1 MTLIKEQHNV
11 SAVILAGGANKRFQG
26 KTKANI
32 QISGVRII
40 TRTIKILHEIFDDII
55 IVTNTPDQFKGF
67 SHYTI
72 VPDEIKNV
80 GPLGGIHAAI
90 KAAKND
96 SVFVFASDMPCISSK
111 LIKKHIEFYHKRR
124 CDAAIP
130 RIKDFKEPLHAIY
143 NIKIEDKLDDYLK
156 TAHDYSIDSFI
167 KGLNIRYHNLEDTEE
182 NRKSFFNINT
192 PQDLSCMELY
202 SEAGYI

>member
-1 MTLIKEQHNV
+1 MTLTKEQHNV
-11 SAVILAGGANKRFQG
+11 SAAILAGGANKRFQG

-40 TRTIKILHEIFDDII
+40 ARTIKILHDIFDDII
-55 IVTNTPDQFKGF
+55 IVTNTPDEFKGYK
-67 SHYTI
+67 HYTL

-80 GPLGGIHAAI
+80 GPLGGIHAAM

-111 LIKKHIEFYHKRR
+111 FIKSHIEFYKKRR

-143 NIKIEDKLDDYLK
+143 NTKNIEKLEDYLK
-156 TAHDYSIDSFI
+156 SAHDFSIENFI
-167 KGLNIRYHNLEDTEE
+167 KDLNIRYHNIDDTEE
-182 NRKSFFNINT
+182 NRKSFININT

-202 SEAGYI
+202 AEAGYI

>member
-1 MTLIKEQHNV
+1 MTQSKEQHNV
-11 SAVILAGGANKRFQG
+11 SAAILAGGENKRFQG

-40 TRTIKILHEIFDDII
+40 TRTIKILHAIFDDII

-80 GPLGGIHAAI
+80 GPLGGIHAAMS
-90 KAAKND
+90 AAKND

-111 LIKKHIEFYHKRR
+111 LIKDHIEFYKKRR

-130 RIKDFKEPLHAIY
+130 RIKDFKEPLYAIY
-143 NIKIEDKLDDYLK
+143 HTRLIDNLTNFLKNSHDFSIEHFLK
-156 TAHDYSIDSFI
+156 EQ
-167 KGLNIRYHNLEDTEE
+167 NIRYHNLEDTEE
-182 NRKSFFNINT
+182 NRKSFININT

>member
-143 NIKIEDKLDDYLK
+143 NTKIEDKLDDYLK

>member
-1 MTLIKEQHNV
+1 MTLIKEQYNV
-11 SAVILAGGANKRFQG
+11 SAVLLAGGANKRFQG
-26 KTKANI
+26 KIKANI

-67 SHYTI
+67 NLYTL
-72 VPDEIKNV
+72 VPDQIKNV
-80 GPLGGIHAAI
+80 GPLGGIHAGI

-111 LIKKHIEFYHKRR
+111 LIKSQIEFYQKRR

-130 RIKDFKEPLHAIY
+130 RINDFKEPLHAIY
-143 NIKIEDKLDDYLK
+143 NTKIYEKLDDYLK
-156 TAHDYSIDSFI
+156 NEHDYSIKNFL
-167 KGLNIRYHNLEDTEE
+167 KTLNIRFHNLKDSQE
-182 NRKSFFNINT
+182 NRKSFININT
-192 PQDLSCMELY
+192 PQDLSCMDLY
-202 SEAGYI
+202 AEAGYI

>member
-1 MTLIKEQHNV
+1 MTQLKGQHNV
-11 SAVILAGGANKRFQG
+11 SAAILAGGANKRFQG

-55 IVTNTPDQFKGF
+55 IVTNTPEEFKGF
-67 SHYTI
+67 KHYTI

-80 GPLGGIHAAI
+80 GPLGGIHAAMN
-90 KAAKND
+90 AAKND
-96 SVFVFASDMPCISSK
+96 SVFVFASDMPCISRE
-111 LIKKHIEFYHKRR
+111 LIKNHIEFYKKRR

-130 RIKDFKEPLHAIY
+130 RIKDFKEPLHAIF
-143 NIKIEDKLDDYLK
+143 NTRLLDNLTNFLNDS
-156 TAHDYSIDSFI
+156 HNYSIERFL
-167 KGLNIRYHNLEDTEE
+167 KEQNIRYHNLDDTEE
-182 NRKSFFNINT
+182 NRKSFININT

>member
-1 MTLIKEQHNV
+1 MTLIKEQYNI

-55 IVTNTPDQFKGF
+55 IVTNTPEQFKGF
-67 SHYTI
+67 SHYKL

-80 GPLGGIHAAI
+80 GPLGGIHAAM

-111 LIKKHIEFYHKRR
+111 LIKKHIEFYQKRR

-130 RIKDFKEPLHAIY
+130 RINDFKEPLHSIY
-143 NIKIEDKLDDYLK
+143 NTKIFEKLDTYLK
-156 TAHDYSIDSFI
+156 NAHDYSIEGFI
-167 KGLNIRYHNLEDTEE
+167 KDLNIRYHNLEDTEE

-192 PQDLSCMELY
+192 PQDLSCIELY
-202 SEAGYI
+202 AEAGYI